1 MAQNFLTLLICQ
13 VIGEL
18 VHRIAGL
25 PLSGPIIGMVI
36 LLSWM
41 IVRGGPST
49 GLRSSADSLLQ
60 YLSLLFVPAAVG
72 VIAYMPVLQ
81 RQWLPITVALF
92 ASTILGMGAAALTM
106 QAVNRRHLSRP
117 RKPIGLQVGE
127 LGDGE

>member
-1 MAQNFLTLLICQ
+1 MVQSFLTLLICQ
-13 VIGEL
+13 AFGEL
-18 VHRIAGL
+18 VHRMTGL
-25 PLSGPIIGMVI
+25 PLSGSIIGMVI
-36 LLSWM
+36 LLAWM
-41 IVRGGPST
+41 IMCGGAST
-49 GLRSSADSLLQ
+49 ELRASAGSLLG

-106 QAVNRRHLSRP
+106 QAVNRRYLSRLREP
-117 RKPIGLQVGE
+117 TGLQVGE